1 MITYLVGN
9 PGSGK
14 TYYAVFEIYRLFL
27 FKPQKTFLGKFI
39 KQPKPKEY
47 NYCYTNINEFKFDLH
62 EKFIKFDFDK
72 FYSDM
77 SILYDLYVSKIDDAV
92 LNERAK
98 ELNLSGCLIILD
110 EAHNFLKAK
119 GDPVLIWW
127 VTYHRHLYQDI
138 YFITQDLSLIND
150 EYKRIAEYFLK
161 AVDSAKRLFKN
172 KFRYIKYSGYKL
184 YKKDVLEALT
194 IPYLKEVFDLYH
206 SGQDSSQKSFV
217 RQYIYLGL
225 FIFIVLLI
233 VFYFFVQ
240 QFKPDVS
247 ETRSDLESPGAQLS
261 GSNLESRSA
270 HQTKPTPQVKDKP
283 SQTYIYD
290 ISCIDDVCNFK
301 NEKYTFP
308 YGFISHAISG
318 SKPLY
323 FYSTTK
329 SKYMTEYFIV
339 LGSDVIEPLKQI
351 SNSYKGAVNE
361 KSSKDISGP
370 SPSIFK

>member
-27 FKPQKTFLGKFI
+27 FKPQETFLNKFI

-47 NYCYTNINEFKFDLH
+47 TYCYTNINGFKFDLH
-62 EKFIKFDFDK
+62 EKFVKFDFDK

-77 SILYDLYVSKIDDAV
+77 SILYALYLSKIEDAE

-127 VTYHRHLYQDI
+127 LTYHRHLYQDI
-138 YFITQDLSLIND
+138 FLITQNLSLIND
-150 EYKRIAEYFLK
+150 EYKRIAEYFLH

-184 YKKDVLEALT
+184 FKKDVLEALT
-194 IPYLKEVFDLYH
+194 IPYFKEVFDLYD

-233 VFYFFVQ
+233 VFYFFLQ

-247 ETRSDLESPGAQLS
+247 ETRPDLESPGAQLS
-261 GSNLESRSA
+261 NLNANSLPA
-270 HQTKPTPQVKDKP
+270 HQTKPTPQDKDKS

-318 SKPLY
+318 SKPLS

-339 LGSDVIEPLKQI
+339 LGSDVLEPLKQI

-361 KSSKDISGP
+361 KSSKDIPG
-370 SPSIFK
+370 PSIFK

>member
-27 FKPQKTFLGKFI
+27 FKPQKTFLSKFI
-39 KQPKPKEY
+39 KQPKLKEY
-47 NYCYTNINEFKFDLH
+47 TYCYTNINEFKFDLH
-62 EKFIKFDFDK
+62 EKIIKFDFDK
-72 FYSDM
+72 FYADM
-77 SILYDLYVSKIDDAV
+77 SILYALYISKVEDAE

-119 GDPVLIWW
+119 GDPVLVWW

-172 KFRYIKYSGYKL
+172 KFRYIKYSSYKL

-206 SGQDSSQKSFV
+206 SGQSTSQKSFV
-217 RQYIYLGL
+217 RQFIYIGIFT
-225 FIFIVLLI
+225 FIFLLI
-233 VFYFFVQ
+233 LFYFFVQ
-240 QFKPDVS
+240 QFKPGVS
-247 ETRSDLESPGAQLS
+247 SEQQDNQTQISQPIQAAEPRH
-261 GSNLESRSA
+261 A
-270 HQTKPTPQVKDKP
+270 HQTKPTPQTQDQP
-283 SQTYIYD
+283 SQTYIYNL
-290 ISCIDDVCNFK
+290 SCINDVCRFA

-308 YGFISHAISG
+308 YGFISHIISG

-329 SKYMTEYFIV
+329 DKYITEYFIV
-339 LGSDVIEPLKQI
+339 LGSDALEPLKQI
-351 SNSYKGAVNE
+351 SNSYKRGAVNE
-361 KSSKDISGP
+361 NSSKDLP

>member
-27 FKPQKTFLGKFI
+27 FKPQKTFLSKFI
-39 KQPKPKEY
+39 KQPKLKEY
-47 NYCYTNINEFKFDLH
+47 ERCYTNINEFKFDLH
-62 EKFIKFDFDK
+62 DKFIKFDFDK
-72 FYSDM
+72 FYADM
-77 SILYDLYVSKIDDAV
+77 SNLYELYSSKVSDAQ

-127 VTYHRHLYQDI
+127 LTYHRHLYQDI
-138 YFITQDLSLIND
+138 FLITQDLSLVND

-161 AVDSAKRLFKN
+161 AMDSAKRLFKN
-172 KFRYIKYSGYKL
+172 KFRYIKYSSYKL
-184 YKKDVLEALT
+184 YKKDALEVFT

-206 SGQDSSQKSFV
+206 SGQDGSQKSFV
-217 RQYIYLGL
+217 RQFIYIGVFL
-225 FIFIVLLI
+225 FILLVI
-233 VFYFFVQ
+233 LFFLFVQ
-240 QFKPDVS
+240 QFRPDPAEQAQVYEPVS
-247 ETRSDLESPGAQLS
+247 PLPAS
-261 GSNLESRSA
+261 
-270 HQTKPTPQVKDKP
+270 QTKSTPQTQDQPDK
-283 SQTYIYD
+283 TYIYNL
-290 ISCIDDVCNFK
+290 SCIDDVCRFA

-308 YGFISHAISG
+308 YGFISHIISG

-329 SKYMTEYFIV
+329 DKYITEYFIV
-339 LGSDVIEPLKQI
+339 LGSDVLEPLKQI
-351 SNSYKGAVNE
+351 SNSYKRGAVNE
-361 KSSKDISGP
+361 NSSQYLP